1 VIRTL
6 RISHPA
12 FFGIH
17 TAATI
22 RFYTEVLGMRVVL
35 RQPNLDDA
43 SLEHVFF
50 HVGEDNFIAYFLP
63 YDEAANA
70 KADVERALAMASTTK
85 RSVLVIFGANWCEDC
100 RALDVSLKNTRN
112 AELVAKE
119 FVVVKVDVGNFDR
132 NLGLAAQYGN
142 PIKTGIPAAVVLSP
156 SNQVLYATRAG
167 ELSNA
172 RRMSET
178 GVYDFFRSMI
188 SSAKAKK

>member
-1 VIRTL
+1 MQIRRAL
-6 RISHPA
+6 S
-12 FFGIH
+12 
-17 TAATI
+17 TAI
-22 RFYTEVLGMRVVL
+22 LVLASGVV
-35 RQPNLDDA
+35 A
-43 SLEHVFF
+43 A
-50 HVGEDNFIAYFLP
+50 GLP
-63 YDEAANA
+63 YNEAANA
-70 KADVERALAMASTTK
+70 KADVEQALVLASTTK

-132 NLGLAAQYGN
+132 NLTLAAQYGN
-142 PIKTGIPAAVVLSP
+142 PIKSGIPAAVVLSP

-178 GVYDFFRSMI
+178 GVYDFFRSMV
-188 SSAKAKK
+188 SSTKAKK

>member
-1 VIRTL
+1 MQIRRVL
-6 RISHPA
+6 S
-12 FFGIH
+12 
-17 TAATI
+17 TAI
-22 RFYTEVLGMRVVL
+22 LVLAGGVV
-35 RQPNLDDA
+35 A
-43 SLEHVFF
+43 A
-50 HVGEDNFIAYFLP
+50 GLP
-63 YDEAANA
+63 YNEAANA
-70 KADVERALAMASTTK
+70 KADVEQALATASTTK

-100 RALDVSLKNTRN
+100 RALDVSLNTRN